1 MDIDRVIR
9 DLNEERKRL
18 ERIIESLEA
27 MAKSGTGYLRPP
39 SRRGRKFMDSAGR
52 QEVSERMKRYWARRR
67 EERSKAAAPDPDDG
81 GVNLPINPVE
91 QAAYA

>member
-1 MDIDRVIR
+1 
-9 DLNEERKRL
+9 
-18 ERIIESLEA
+18 
-27 MAKSGTGYLRPP
+27 
-39 SRRGRKFMDSAGR
+39 MDSAGR